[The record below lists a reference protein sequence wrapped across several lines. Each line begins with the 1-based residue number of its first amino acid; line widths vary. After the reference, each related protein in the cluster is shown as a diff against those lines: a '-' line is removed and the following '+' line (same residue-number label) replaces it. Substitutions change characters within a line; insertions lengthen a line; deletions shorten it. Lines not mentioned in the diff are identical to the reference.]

1 MKRYLATLLVFST
14 TLTGTMFAQDTAN
27 TRDKTK
33 RGAIIGA
40 VAGGVLGA
48 VVGNNR
54 GSGNAKRGA
63 IIGTVA
69 GTAIGAGIGAY
80 MDKQEREL
88 RQIEGLEV
96 RRTDDDELN
105 VVVKNEILFDYNSS
119 SLRSGSKSTIRE
131 MSDVFERYGDTT
143 IAIEGHTDSV
153 GSASYNERLS
163 ARRAGSVSSYLRNLG
178 VDSGRLDTIAQGESD
193 PRASNSTA
201 SGRQLNR
208 RVEIRIRAN
217 S

>member
-1 MKRYLATLLVFST
+1 MKQYLAVTLMFSMIFA
-14 TLTGTMFAQDTAN
+14 GTSFAQDTASR
-27 TRDKTK
+27 RDKTK
-33 RGAIIGA
+33 RGAVIGA

-63 IIGTVA
+63 VVGAVA

-96 RRTDDDELN
+96 RRTDDDELS
-105 VVVKNEILFDYNSS
+105 VVVKNDILFDYNSS
-119 SLRSGSKSTIRE
+119 KLRSSSRDTIRE
-131 MSDVFERYGDTT
+131 MADVFERYADTT
-143 IAIEGHTDSV
+143 IEVEGHTDSV
-153 GSASYNERLS
+153 GSAAYNQRLS
-163 ARRAGSVSSYLRNLG
+163 ARRAASVATYLRNLG
-178 VDSGRLDTIAQGESD
+178 VDSYRIDTIARGESD

-208 RVEIRIRAN
+208 RVEINVRAN